1 MDGLGDDALLVA
13 GQAVSLR
20 SLVVDR
26 LRQAIVTGR
35 FRPGAQL
42 RERELCQLT
51 GVSRPSLREA
61 LRQLEAEGLITTVP
75 HRGPTVTALTPEEV
89 GHLYTLRRLL
99 ESFAAREFAQQR
111 RPQDVAA
118 LEATVRR
125 LDDAER
131 SADPFDMLEA
141 GTAFYEAVAAG
152 SGNPYVAEVLKT
164 LHNKIK
170 LIRFISLHQKTWV
183 RSIAKLRA
191 IAVAIIAGD
200 ASQAEQLFTTD
211 LEAIGDMARRIVEA
225 GYQLPAETGIAPEPA
240 AEGVRPRPTASRAPP
255 GKARA
260 VRTRKRTPGGG

>member
-1 MDGLGDDALLVA
+1 MDGLNDDALLVA

-35 FRPGAQL
+35 FPPGAQL

-61 LRQLEAEGLITTVP
+61 LRQLEAEGLITTTP

-99 ESFAAREFAQQR
+99 ESFAARQFAQRR
-111 RPQDVAA
+111 RPEDIAA
-118 LEATVRR
+118 LKAAVMR
-125 LDDAER
+125 LNE
-131 SADPFDMLEA
+131 SEKSGEPFVMLEA

-152 SGNPYVAEVLKT
+152 SGNPFLAQALKT

-170 LIRFISLHQKTWV
+170 LIRFISLHQKTWP

-191 IAVAIIAGD
+191 IADAIIAGD
-200 ASQAEQLFTTD
+200 ADQAERLFTID
-211 LEAIGDMARRIVEA
+211 LELIGEMARRIVEA
-225 GYQLPAETGIAPEPA
+225 GYQLPEEQESAPGPA
-240 AEGVRPRPTASRAPP
+240 PKRA
-255 GKARA
+255 
-260 VRTRKRTPGGG
+260 RKGSKTS